1 LRSDIEVL
9 ESYIFR
15 ITVYSA
21 NEKPLSKVERVDRTG
36 RKGKPPERVKFTRS
50 GNFDLEFV
58 SGHSLM

>member
-9 ESYIFR
+9 ESYISR

-36 RKGKPPERVKFTRS
+36 KKDNRNEGF
-50 GNFDLEFV
+50 
-58 SGHSLM
+58 

>member
-1 LRSDIEVL
+1 LRGDIEVL

-15 ITVYSA
+15 IRVYSA
-21 NEKPLSKVERVDRTG
+21 NEKPLSKVERVDRTEK
-36 RKGKPPERVKFTRS
+36 KGKPPERVKFTRS

>member
-1 LRSDIEVL
+1 LISDIEVL

-36 RKGKPPERVKFTRS
+36 KKGKPPERVKFTRS
-50 GNFDLEFV
+50 GNLDLEFV